1 MSSEFRFDP
10 LHRRWVIISRQRAS
24 RPNDFRAVRYE
35 QCSSDDC
42 PFCEG
47 NEHETPPELF
57 AVRAGSSP
65 PNGPG
70 WTLRVV
76 PNRYPAVSEER
87 LSGFGRHEVVVET
100 NEHGGRLDEL
110 DPAQQLTVVRA
121 YRDRV
126 RELSADERVNYVVVF
141 RNSGPKS
148 GASLV
153 HPHTQIMAL
162 KQVPPAM
169 ETELL
174 ALGDHLSECGRC
186 LACDLVESEL
196 LASRR
201 VLSGEG
207 EFVSYLPY
215 AGRFPGEMIVT
226 SRGHPVPFGQLEEDQ
241 LGRLTPVLMDALS
254 RAQRALGHPSF
265 NWIMHTA
272 TDGSVSG
279 GHHWRFEL
287 IPRLGQ
293 LGGFELS
300 TGMYINS
307 APPEMVAERFRDP
320 ENASWSFCRPDR
332 KGGE

>member
-10 LHRRWVIISRQRAS
+10 LHRRWVIMSLKRAA
-24 RPNDFRAVRYE
+24 RPNDYRAVHYDQR
-35 QCSSDDC
+35 SADDC
-42 PFCEG
+42 PFCDG

-57 AVRAGSSP
+57 AVRSKSSP
-65 PNGPG
+65 SNGRG

-76 PNRYPAVSEER
+76 PNRYPAVAEDGS
-87 LSGFGRHEVVVET
+87 SGFGRHEVVVET
-100 NEHGGRLDEL
+100 NEHDGRLEEL
-110 DPAQQLTVVRA
+110 DPAQQLAVVRT

-126 RELSADERVNYVVVF
+126 RELSADARVDYVVVF

-162 KQVPPAM
+162 KQVPPSM

-174 ALGDHLSECGRC
+174 ALAEHRAECGRC

-196 LASRR
+196 GDSRR
-201 VLSGEG
+201 VLSGDG
-207 EFVSYLPY
+207 EFVTYLPH

-226 SRGHPVPFGQLEEDQ
+226 SRAHPVPFGQLEEDQ
-241 LGRLTPVLMDALS
+241 LVRLTSVLMDALS
-254 RAQRALGHPSF
+254 RAQRALGRPSF
-265 NWIMHTA
+265 NWIMHTTA
-272 TDGSVSG
+272 NGSVVG
-279 GHHWRFEL
+279 GHHWRFDL

-307 APPEMVAERFRDP
+307 APPEMVVERLRDP
-320 ENASWSFCRPDR
+320 ENKSGKFCRPER
-332 KGGE
+332 KGDG